1 MSYSCEIDDPP
12 SVLSE
17 WARTART
24 SHRCTEC
31 RGRIEPG
38 ERYVRTFGVWGGEAD
53 TFRTCQDCTALLEWT
68 RAHIPCFCWSYSEM
82 RSDAHEAVVAV
93 LEDEPVPGMFME
105 FGRLWVACKRRGA
118 RGRAQLKGAQ

>member
-1 MSYSCEIDDPP
+1 MMTAVRSTR
-12 SVLSE
+12 SVLAVNVSGRVGLMTPTVKTLE
-17 WARTART
+17 TLAR
-24 SHRCTEC
+24 
-31 RGRIEPG
+31 
-38 ERYVRTFGVWGGEAD
+38 FDGVAP
-53 TFRTCQDCTALLEWT
+53 LLEWT